1 LTLGHIEPYLQ
12 QLSNFDAVVIE
23 QLRAAQKLS
32 EHIAISSLQRGMLRG
47 KNDDEIR
54 ALIRPFIDP
63 TITMSHG
70 RALNHEQVKS
80 CGLTVDLMDL
90 QGDLWK
96 AVWDLYM
103 RGKYLVDTTSV
114 CKLVETV
121 DDCYTVTGE

>member
-1 LTLGHIEPYLQ
+1 MQ